1 MMFEK
6 LEIDINLI
14 DLNTGQITGLPCN
27 PRWWTFED
35 IERLKKSIE
44 QTPELLEIRQIIVYP
59 YKERFVAI
67 GGNLRLSA
75 LKEMGAK
82 SVRCFVLHE
91 DVSIDCLKEI
101 AIKDNS
107 SFGNW
112 NDEALQID
120 WSDVPLLDW
129 GVDSF
134 INVEEGEHDDE
145 KKKDSLT
152 NENSVHDFVV
162 QLSADELSFVLRKL
176 RSYDKVK
183 ETALLKVIEQN
194 EI

>member
-1 MMFEK
+1 MMFEN

-27 PRWWTFED
+27 PRWWTVED

-82 SVRCFVLHE
+82 SVRCFALHE

-107 SFGNW
+107 SFGSW

-134 INVEEGEHDDE
+134 INDECEQEDE

-152 NENSVHDFVV
+152 NENSMRDFVV
-162 QLSADELSFVLRKL
+162 QLSADELNFVLRKL
-176 RSYDKVK
+176 RNYDKVK